1 MLPNYFLNII
11 QGKLM
16 QNIYYLSNQ
25 VILEVFLVILEAL
38 LKKVVSL
45 IFWKS

>member
-1 MLPNYFLNII
+1 
-11 QGKLM
+11 M

-25 VILEVFLVILEAL
+25 VILEVFLVILEVL

-45 IFWKS
+45 IF

>member
-1 MLPNYFLNII
+1 
-11 QGKLM
+11 M

>member
-1 MLPNYFLNII
+1 
-11 QGKLM
+11 M

-45 IFWKS
+45 IF